1 MIISHFSLLFGVH
14 LFFRCS
20 THKQAEKHICLK
32 KKKTT
37 HIKTIE
43 AAHFIKYNINSDTV
57 NHIMNLVK
65 RTRESIIIMI

>member
-1 MIISHFSLLFGVH
+1 MF
-14 LFFRCS
+14 
-20 THKQAEKHICLK
+20 KE
-32 KKKTT
+32 KKTT